1 MKGKT
6 GRSLL
11 ALGALSLLAACSGT
25 IQQKLGLE
33 RRVPDEFQVVR
44 RAPLTLPPD
53 FTLRPPTPG
62 QPAARNDTSLAA
74 QEILVGRAPDTPAA
88 ESPGERA
95 LLAAVKVRAEPDIRR
110 KLVEDY
116 GDLVDL
122 DEGSFLFIL
131 DFQRDQFEP
140 KGTVID
146 PAAEAAKLRAEGRAR
161 RVVTNRVESRPLF
174 GENPS

>member
-1 MKGKT
+1 MNWQT
-6 GRSLL
+6 GRSVL
-11 ALGALSLLAACSGT
+11 AFAALSLLVACSGSV
-25 IQQKLGLE
+25 QQKLGLE

-74 QEILVGRAPDTPAA
+74 REILVGRTPEAPAA

-95 LLAAVKVRAEPDIRR
+95 LVAAVKVEAEPDIRR

-122 DEGSFLFIL
+122 DEDSFLFIL
-131 DFQRDQFEP
+131 DFQRDQFVP
-140 KGTVID
+140 TGTVID
-146 PAAEAAKLRAEGRAR
+146 PAEEAEKLRAEGRAR
-161 RVVTNRVESRPLF
+161 RVVTNRVESRPLA

>member
-11 ALGALSLLAACSGT
+11 VFGALSLLAACGGT

-62 QPAARNDTSLAA
+62 QPATRNDTSLAA
-74 QEILVGRAPDTPAA
+74 REILVGRTSATPASG
-88 ESPGERA
+88 SPGERA
-95 LLAAVKVRAEPDIRR
+95 LVAAVKVEAEPDIRR

-122 DEGSFLFIL
+122 DEDSFLFIL
-131 DFQRDQFEP
+131 DFQRDQFVP
-140 KGTVID
+140 TGTVID
-146 PAAEAAKLRAEGRAR
+146 PAEEAEKLRAEGRAR
-161 RVVTNRVESRPLF
+161 RVVTNRVESRPLA

>member
-1 MKGKT
+1 MKGT
-6 GRSLL
+6 GRTLVAIGGLL
-11 ALGALSLLAACSGT
+11 ALAACSGT
-25 IQQKLGLE
+25 VQQKLGLE

-74 QEILVGRAPDTPAA
+74 REILTGRAA
-88 ESPGERA
+88 ELPETMTPGEQA
-95 LLAAVKVRAEPDIRR
+95 LVAAVKVEAEPDIRR

-122 DEGSFLFIL
+122 DEGNFLFVL

-140 KGTVID
+140 KGEVID
-146 PAAEAAKLRAEGRAR
+146 PAVEAEKLRAEGRAR
-161 RVVTNRVESRPLF
+161 RVLTNRVGSRPLF
-174 GENPS
+174 RENPS